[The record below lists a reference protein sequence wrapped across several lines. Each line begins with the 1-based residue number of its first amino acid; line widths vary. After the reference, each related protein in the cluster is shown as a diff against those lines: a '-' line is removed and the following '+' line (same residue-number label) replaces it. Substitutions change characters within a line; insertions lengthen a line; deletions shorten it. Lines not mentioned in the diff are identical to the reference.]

1 MNTFN
6 NATGQKMVALIFAAM
21 RAEADFSASVVVGL
35 HTEHFRQT
43 QSIMTMG
50 LMNHFALSAYE
61 GHRQLLRFDPVRAHE
76 MAESAARITERARHS
91 LKFFE
96 DTKRGI
102 DGQLEFFEAEI
113 IPAHQKEFFGST
125 WLKPAEELETDL
137 GIFRYEDAPIL
148 TTHSATY
155 SMGLEPG
162 SMFSNQNK
170 SLTQDFV
177 NEFSHYLAQMY
188 SGPPADIPDFMKALD
203 VEEFDLSDPED
214 LRSAEYYAK
223 IFNGA
228 ATPGINALLVTFMVS
243 LNFVDT
249 VLVADQNRETLN
261 YSIVKMRF
269 VTLYQIL
276 RSLDLLR
283 RERSA
288 ELTEDSKTFI
298 DDLLSTE
305 SATYLTSDAGKRVRN
320 TLVHYGPDSSIDVSA
335 VDPGNLIDSYV
346 TQLFPSSSTEEFL
359 STLSTGITETRE
371 MLFEWEGTQGKRQD
385 MDSFEF
391 IARVVELLED
401 AEDSDG
407 DEA

>member
-1 MNTFN
+1 
-6 NATGQKMVALIFAAM
+6 MVSLVYAAM
-21 RAEADFSASVVVGL
+21 RDEADFSASVVVGFL
-35 HTEHFRQT
+35 SQRFLPAKP
-43 QSIMTMG
+43 IMTMG

-61 GHRQLLRFDPVRAHE
+61 GHRQLLRFDPVRAHA
-76 MAESAARITERARHS
+76 MAESTARITERARHS

-96 DTKRGI
+96 DSKRGI

-113 IPAHQKEFFGST
+113 VPAHQKEFFGNT
-125 WLKPAEELETDL
+125 WLKSAEALETDL
-137 GIFRYEDAPIL
+137 GIFRYHGAPVL

-162 SMFSNQNK
+162 SMFSPQDR
-170 SLTQDFV
+170 LLMQDFGK
-177 NEFSHYLAQMY
+177 EFWHYLVSIY
-188 SGPPADIPDFMKALD
+188 SGPPTGIPDFMNSLD

-283 RERSA
+283 RERNA
-288 ELTEDSKTFI
+288 ELTEDSTTFI
-298 DDLLSTE
+298 DALLSSE
-305 SATYLTSDAGKRVRN
+305 SAAYLTSEAGKRLRN
-320 TLVHYGPDSSIDVSA
+320 TLVHYGPDSRIDVSS

-346 TQLFPSSSTEEFL
+346 TQLFPNSSTQEFL

-371 MLFEWEGTQGKRQD
+371 ALFEWEGTQGKRQD
-385 MDSFEF
+385 MESFEF

-401 AEDSDG
+401 EENSEG
-407 DEA
+407 DAV